1 MLFFVCFIGHLFS
14 RRQRCINSDLHD
26 QWMADVVDG
35 SAIYIA
41 RAVARSVVISIA
53 FVVAA
58 AANDV
63 VVQTTQIRI
72 IHATRVDIYTVATP
86 RTGAGVARTDAGS
99 ERSSSVHV
107 FGDRITVV
115 ADRLCK
121 LARRNA
127 GRALTAAVVSERRH
141 I

>member
-1 MLFFVCFIGHLFS
+1 MQFFIGHLFS
-14 RRQRCINSDLHD
+14 RRQRFRNSDLHD

-35 SAIYIA
+35 SAIYSA
-41 RAVARSVVISIA
+41 RAIVAVSIA
-53 FVVAA
+53 FVVHAGVAA
-58 AANDV
+58 AADDV

-72 IHATRVDIYTVATP
+72 MYATRVDIYTVATP

-99 ERSSSVHV
+99 VRSSSLHII
-107 FGDRITVV
+107 GDRIAVV

-141 I
+141 V